1 MPLELTHCGLF
12 WRLSSQPI
20 FWLVQNTQN

>member
-1 MPLELTHCGLF
+1 MSF

-20 FWLVQNTQN
+20 QS